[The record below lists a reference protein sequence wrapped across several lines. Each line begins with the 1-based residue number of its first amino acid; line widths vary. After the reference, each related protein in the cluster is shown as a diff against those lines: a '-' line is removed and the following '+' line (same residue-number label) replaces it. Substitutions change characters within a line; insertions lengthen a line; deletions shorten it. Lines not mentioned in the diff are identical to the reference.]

1 MMKTSLTLSWRRPL
15 SYRNLSI
22 DLLRKS
28 MDWLLFD
35 NSLRHE
41 RVKRSITVFQYFLI
55 FSEGL
60 VFLGEHGVFYILG
73 DIQAS

>member
-1 MMKTSLTLSWRRPL
+1 
-15 SYRNLSI
+15 
-22 DLLRKS
+22 

-60 VFLGEHGVFYILG
+60 VFLGEQGVFYILG